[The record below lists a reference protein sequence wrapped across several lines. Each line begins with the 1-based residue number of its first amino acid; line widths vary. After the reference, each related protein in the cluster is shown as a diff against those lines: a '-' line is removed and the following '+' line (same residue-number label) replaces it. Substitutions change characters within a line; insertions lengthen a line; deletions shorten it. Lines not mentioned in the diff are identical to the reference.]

1 MVLIK
6 ESRPITAFFF
16 CLLTLTIAS
25 MDSDFA
31 NQALDMIFENKTIK
45 KKVRPILF
53 GGVAFNLLLLVLVI
67 FILFR
72 LHVLTGILRDTK
84 LTTV

>member
-1 MVLIK
+1 
-6 ESRPITAFFF
+6 
-16 CLLTLTIAS
+16 

-53 GGVAFNLLLLVLVI
+53 GGVAFNLLLLILI
-67 FILFR
+67 LFILFR

-84 LTTV
+84 LATV